1 LEGRSIFMR
10 IFTPQSSRR
19 SPADRSNSPS
29 KFNGRRDS
37 SNSRV
42 LVLIILTGD
51 VECLR
56 DRGRA
61 GGAAEVEVE
70 PGMRPDS
77 WGLAPLRTVA
87 GELDIVE
94 RAEVS
99 KVFDA
104 LVPAALVLEALWPL
118 HSVRKI
124 ERRLLLVYGFTATS
138 TAA

>member
-1 LEGRSIFMR
+1 M
-10 IFTPQSSRR
+10 
-19 SPADRSNSPS
+19 
-29 KFNGRRDS
+29 
-37 SNSRV
+37 
-42 LVLIILTGD
+42 IILTGE

-61 GGAAEVEVE
+61 GGAVEVE

-99 KVFDA
+99 NVFDA
-104 LVPAALVLEALWPL
+104 LLPVALVLEALWPL